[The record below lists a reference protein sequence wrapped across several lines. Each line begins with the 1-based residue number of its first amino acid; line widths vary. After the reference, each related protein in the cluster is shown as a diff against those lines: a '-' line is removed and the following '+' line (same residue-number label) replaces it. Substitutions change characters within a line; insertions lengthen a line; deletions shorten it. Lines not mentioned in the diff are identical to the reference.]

1 MQNLRFKRKERKF
14 FMKTFLELIKENEG
28 ENAIG
33 KVYSY
38 HEPNSWIIDNGGF
51 EAFCQ
56 TAEGEEA
63 TDKTIY
69 IGAELEIGLTKD
81 QSQSERKAI
90 LKRLMETIPCILE
103 HDSSITS
110 GANKYVYQDV
120 EIITAP
126 MTIKRWLELAP
137 DIERIFKELADFG
150 YESHNLGSCGLHFH
164 YTLIDRDN
172 KSKIVNRYWHQMH
185 TWEQETHKIAGR
197 GYVGYA
203 HDLNCD
209 DALVPEEKMSI
220 SYIDKKVK
228 QQGDGP
234 CSDHSSAINLQHE
247 NDIEIRICRGTL
259 NAKTFM
265 ARLEFFYNM
274 YIQACSLNVITQR
287 MTWNKL
293 VNSKYIKQ
301 YVTQQNIATLKKAYD
316 YSTKIQVL
324 EKQLIKYDDKL
335 LNCIIDTIKECK
347 MLQANGKKMQ
357 ELSIS
362 YELTNLMDY
371 LTATLTSL
379 SKRFMKDDSLK
390 NAVKRYMTT
399 YGYNRSA
406 GEREMKKLLQPLYE
420 ILEDRPTL
428 NVDNAPI
435 ESDI

>member
-14 FMKTFLELIKENEG
+14 FMKTFLEEIKNYYG
-28 ENAIG
+28 GDAIG
-33 KVYSY
+33 KVFSY
-38 HEPNSWIIDNGGF
+38 HEPNGMISDAGGF

-81 QSQSERKAI
+81 KSQSERKAI
-90 LKRLMETIPCILE
+90 LKQLMETIPCILE
-103 HDSSITS
+103 HDSSIAS

-126 MTIKRWLELAP
+126 MTMKRWLELAP
-137 DIERIFKELADFG
+137 DIERIFKELAEFG

-209 DALVPEEKMSI
+209 DVLVPEEKMSI
-220 SYIDKKVK
+220 AYIDGKVK

-234 CSDHSSAINLQHE
+234 NSDHSSAINLQHE

-259 NAKTFM
+259 NFKTFM

-293 VNSKYIKQ
+293 VNTKYIKD
-301 YVTQQNIATLKKAYD
+301 YVVSHDIATLKKAYD
-316 YSTKIQVL
+316 YTTKVQVL
-324 EKQLIKYDDKL
+324 AKQLTKYDEKL
-335 LNCIIDTIKECK
+335 LNCIIETIQNCK
-347 MLQANGKKMQ
+347 KVKQDRQLLQELNIEYELINVMDYMTNALTSITSRYIKDDNLKKSVTRYTTTHSYNRTAGKAKMQ
-357 ELSIS
+357 EL
-362 YELTNLMDY
+362 
-371 LTATLTSL
+371 
-379 SKRFMKDDSLK
+379 
-390 NAVKRYMTT
+390 
-399 YGYNRSA
+399 
-406 GEREMKKLLQPLYE
+406 LQPLKE
-420 ILEDRPTL
+420 ILDNKPQI
-428 NVDNAPI
+428 NVGGNTQ